1 MNWKRFVTAFF
12 AAYVFIFFWGW
23 LLNGLVLK
31 DVYAQTPN
39 LWRTQSEMTSL
50 FHWIIIGQALVVFA
64 FVMIYA
70 SGFAGGGV
78 IAGIRL
84 GILLEIAAIG
94 MRMGFYAVQ
103 PIPGKLVL
111 YGSAGGLIEMIIVG
125 AMVGA
130 IYKPA
135 PVRAA

>member
-1 MNWKRFVTAFF
+1 MKRFIMAFI
-12 AAYVFIFFWGW
+12 AAYIFLFVWGW
-23 LLNGLVLK
+23 LVNGVLLK
-31 DVYAQTPN
+31 DVYAESVH
-39 LWRTQSEMTSL
+39 LWRPESEMRSL

-64 FVMIYA
+64 FVMLYA

-84 GILLEIAAIG
+84 GLLLEIAAIG
-94 MRMGFYAVQ
+94 MRLGFYAVQ
-103 PIPGKLVL
+103 PIPGKLIF
-111 YGSAGGLIEMIIVG
+111 YGSIGGIIEMVIVG

-135 PVRAA
+135 PSRTS

>member
-1 MNWKRFVTAFF
+1 MKRFIIAFI
-12 AAYVFIFFWGW
+12 AAYIFLFVWGW
-23 LLNGLVLK
+23 LLNGVVLK
-31 DVYAQTPN
+31 DVYAETPN
-39 LWRTQSEMTSL
+39 LWRSQSEMMSL

-64 FVMIYA
+64 FVTIYA

-94 MRMGFYAVQ
+94 MRLGFYAVQ
-103 PIPGKLVL
+103 PIPGKLIL
-111 YGSAGGLIEMIIVG
+111 YGSIGGLIEMIIVG

-135 PVRAA
+135 YEKAVS